1 MQFKMLRLR
10 HFKKKKVSKLFKF
23 DYEKL
28 KAKRAAF
35 NETMDELMA
44 SDPEVK
50 MLMDDLTA
58 FMEDYKSWENI
69 GSIGRNSL
77 WD

>member
-1 MQFKMLRLR
+1 M
-10 HFKKKKVSKLFKF
+10 
-23 DYEKL
+23 L
-28 KAKRAAF
+28 KAMRAAF